1 MKVEVVKLPSGK
13 DGTIEL
19 SESVFGLEPRKDILH
34 RVVRWQLAKKQQ
46 GTHSVL
52 TRSESNYSTRK
63 IYKQKGTGNARAG
76 SRRSPIFRKGGV
88 YKGPTPRSHAHD
100 LNKKVRS
107 LGLKHALSSKLGS
120 GALVIIDKAVIKE
133 GKTKALRKNIQSFG
147 KKKLLIIDGPTVDK
161 NFSMAVKNMSNVDL
175 LSSAGALSL
184 IHI

>member
-63 IYKQKGTGNARAG
+63 IYKQKTSAIEYFEPA
-76 SRRSPIFRKGGV
+76 ICF
-88 YKGPTPRSHAHD
+88 
-100 LNKKVRS
+100 KKWI
-107 LGLKHALSSKLGS
+107 L
-120 GALVIIDKAVIKE
+120 
-133 GKTKALRKNIQSFG
+133 
-147 KKKLLIIDGPTVDK
+147 
-161 NFSMAVKNMSNVDL
+161 
-175 LSSAGALSL
+175 
-184 IHI
+184 